1 LEGEGMADDS
11 TGTKIDTNALRDDIN
26 SKKIDYSKPYDEF
39 VTYEDIISKDIL
51 DLMGFTELTDE
62 KRNELHEKIY
72 DSIEVRVAE
81 QILDRLSEDDR
92 NQYDQLLIAE
102 KDQEGYDFLKERGI
116 IPEEILTTEVIIMKL
131 ELYEDSKVV
140 REKALKIL
148 EEEQKGNQQ

>member
-1 LEGEGMADDS
+1 LEGEGMADDL
-11 TGTKIDTNALRDDIN
+11 TGAKIDTNALRDDIN

-51 DLMGFTELTDE
+51 DLMGFTELTDK

-72 DSIEVRVAE
+72 SSIEVRVAE
-81 QILDRLSEDDR
+81 QILDRLSETER
-92 NQYDQLLIAE
+92 NEYDQLLIAE
-102 KDQEGYDFLKERGI
+102 KDQEGYEFLKKRGI

-140 REKALKIL
+140 RENALKIL